1 MSLSKKERKVG
12 KVMGE
17 FKSGTLK
24 SGGSGKKVTNPKQAI
39 AIALSEANAMNQGGM
54 MQNPV
59 MQRPMFQNPMQRQ
72 GLGIMAGVAPIRGYE
87 KGGEVEDEL
96 SFLDY
101 VRFAPEIPGML
112 GDAIVG
118 EDETMGDFFSLEKTP
133 EGQGMNL
140 RDLTDILIVDPDDP
154 VDVGIA
160 TATAGLMASGVGA
173 PGAIATQLGRM
184 GYKGKKVADVIEK
197 VIRTGVGETRGKTF
211 GRGQTA
217 RLLASAPDVF
227 AGEEEVEEET
237 EQGIGL
243 LPQVTQNKPQR
254 KRGSGVEST
263 QRNIERGEGEGIAS
277 IPDKEEKRFDVG
289 VSKGGVPFKESF
301 AHHRAKGDDVF
312 TWNGE
317 LYTTDLAK
325 EPTGMNKGGLAGL
338 LGRLKDKTIA
348 KLKGKKAKGQADDVV
363 DDVKVVDE
371 VADMPSPSKTA
382 RLLKAAAALGGL
394 GVGGTLALSALP
406 GDDEADSS
414 EVASAEEK
422 EDAATAAAAQQ
433 VAAQQAAAAK
443 EEEKPGGVRGFIGNL
458 MDRLSDPR
466 VQYQLAKAGQASEGI
481 VPRNFG
487 SDVTLAGAEYDQL
500 QAKLDAAKPELVQ
513 QYEAIRPYA
522 EQGENETVEDV
533 DRRVFK
539 SLFDRMD
546 AATQLEA
553 LLTLYKSVPDAVTNL
568 EAFEEFASNLG
579 LSSVSD
585 LLTKRADTQ

>member
-1 MSLSKKERKVG
+1 M
-12 KVMGE
+12 
-17 FKSGTLK
+17 
-24 SGGSGKKVTNPKQAI
+24 
-39 AIALSEANAMNQGGM
+39 
-54 MQNPV
+54 
-59 MQRPMFQNPMQRQ
+59 
-72 GLGIMAGVAPIRGYE
+72 
-87 KGGEVEDEL
+87 
-96 SFLDY
+96 
-101 VRFAPEIPGML
+101 
-112 GDAIVG
+112 
-118 EDETMGDFFSLEKTP
+118 
-133 EGQGMNL
+133 
-140 RDLTDILIVDPDDP
+140 TDIFIVDPDDP

-173 PGAIATQLGRM
+173 PGAIAAQLGRM

-325 EPTGMNKGGLAGL
+325 EPVGMNKGGKVGLAGL
-338 LGRLKDKTIA
+338 LSGLKDKTIA

-371 VADMPSPSKTA
+371 VVDMPSPSRTA
-382 RLLKAAAALGGL
+382 KILKGLGSGAGLAGL
-394 GVGGTLALSALP
+394 GVATVLGASALMD
-406 GDDEADSS
+406 DDEADSS
-414 EVASAEEK
+414 EVASAKEK

-433 VAAQQAAAAK
+433 VAAAAAAK
-443 EEEKPGGVRGFIGNL
+443 EEEKPGGVRGFLGSL
-458 MDRLSDPR
+458 MDRMSDPR

-500 QAKLDAAKPELVQ
+500 QAKLDTAKPELVQ

-522 EQGENETVEDV
+522 ERGPNETEEDV
-533 DRRVFK
+533 DRKVFK

-568 EAFEEFASNLG
+568 ESFEEFAKNLG
-579 LSSVSD
+579 LGSVSR
-585 LLTKRADTQ
+585 LLTRTADTQ

>member
-1 MSLSKKERKVG
+1 MR
-12 KVMGE
+12 E

-72 GLGIMAGVAPIRGYE
+72 GLGIMAGVAPVRGYE
-87 KGGEVEDEL
+87 EGGEVEDEL
-96 SFLDY
+96 SFMDY
-101 VRFAPEIPGML
+101 VRFAPQIPGML

-173 PGAIATQLGRM
+173 PGAIAAQLGRM

-263 QRNIERGEGEGIAS
+263 QRNIERGEDEGIAS

-371 VADMPSPSKTA
+371 VADMPSPSRTA
-382 RLLKAAAALGGL
+382 RILKMLGSAGLATGALTGGVL
-394 GVGGTLALSALP
+394 GASALMD
-406 GDDEADSS
+406 DDEADSS

-433 VAAQQAAAAK
+433 VAAAAAAK
-443 EEEKPGGVRGFIGNL
+443 EEEKPGGVRGFVGTL

-466 VQYQLAKAGQASEGI
+466 VQYQLAKAGQASEGY

-522 EQGENETVEDV
+522 EQGPDETEEDV
-533 DRRVFK
+533 DRKVFK

-568 EAFEEFASNLG
+568 ESFEEFAKNLG
-579 LSSVSD
+579 LGSVSR
-585 LLTKRADTQ
+585 LLTRTADTQ

>member
-1 MSLSKKERKVG
+1 
-12 KVMGE
+12 MGE

-72 GLGIMAGVAPIRGYE
+72 GLGIMAGVAPVRGYE
-87 KGGEVEDEL
+87 EGGEVEDEL
-96 SFLDY
+96 SFMDY
-101 VRFAPEIPGML
+101 VRFAPQIPGML

-173 PGAIATQLGRM
+173 PGAIAAQLGRM

-263 QRNIERGEGEGIAS
+263 QRNIERGEDEGIAS

-371 VADMPSPSKTA
+371 VADMPSPSRTA
-382 RLLKAAAALGGL
+382 RILKMLGSAGLATGALTGGVL
-394 GVGGTLALSALP
+394 GASALMD
-406 GDDEADSS
+406 DDEADSS

-433 VAAQQAAAAK
+433 VAAAAAAK
-443 EEEKPGGVRGFIGNL
+443 EEEKPGGVRGFVGTL

-466 VQYQLAKAGQASEGI
+466 VQYQLAKAGQASEGY

-522 EQGENETVEDV
+522 EQGPDETEEDV
-533 DRRVFK
+533 DRKVFK

-568 EAFEEFASNLG
+568 ESFEEFAKNLG
-579 LSSVSD
+579 LGSVSR
-585 LLTKRADTQ
+585 LLTRTADTQ

>member
-1 MSLSKKERKVG
+1 
-12 KVMGE
+12 MGE

-72 GLGIMAGVAPIRGYE
+72 GLGIMAGVAPVRGYE
-87 KGGEVEDEL
+87 EGGEVEDEL
-96 SFLDY
+96 SFMDY
-101 VRFAPEIPGML
+101 VRFAPQIPGML

-140 RDLTDILIVDPDDP
+140 RDLTDIFIVDPDDP

-173 PGAIATQLGRM
+173 PGAIAAQLGRM

-325 EPTGMNKGGLAGL
+325 EPVQMNKGGKVGLAGL
-338 LGRLKDKTIA
+338 LSGLKDKTIA

-382 RLLKAAAALGGL
+382 TILKGLGALGGL
-394 GVGGTLALSALP
+394 SVAGTLALGALT
-406 GDDEADSS
+406 GDDKADSS
-414 EVASAEEK
+414 EVASAEDK

-433 VAAQQAAAAK
+433 VAAAAAAK
-443 EEEKPGGVRGFIGNL
+443 EEEKPSGVRGFLGSL
-458 MDRLSDPR
+458 MDRMSDPR
-466 VQYQLAKAGQASEGI
+466 VQYQLAKAGQASEGY

-522 EQGENETVEDV
+522 ERGPNETEEDV
-533 DRRVFK
+533 DRKVFK

-553 LLTLYKSVPDAVTNL
+553 LLTLYKSVPNAAENL
-568 EAFEEFASNLG
+568 GTFQEFASNLG
-579 LSSVSD
+579 LGSVSR
-585 LLTKRADTQ
+585 LLTRTADTQ

>member
-1 MSLSKKERKVG
+1 
-12 KVMGE
+12 MGE
-17 FKSGTLK
+17 LKSGTLK

-39 AIALSEANAMNQGGM
+39 AIALSEASAMNQGGM

-87 KGGEVEDEL
+87 EGGEVEDEL
-96 SFLDY
+96 SFMDY

-140 RDLTDILIVDPDDP
+140 RDLTDIFIVDPDDP

-173 PGAIATQLGRM
+173 PGAIAAQLGRM

-227 AGEEEVEEET
+227 AGEEEVEEEA

-325 EPTGMNKGGLAGL
+325 EPVGMNKGGKVGLAGL
-338 LGRLKDKTIA
+338 LSGLKDKTIA

-371 VADMPSPSKTA
+371 VVDMPSPSRTA
-382 RLLKAAAALGGL
+382 KILKGLKSGAGLTGL
-394 GVGGTLALSALP
+394 GVAAVLGASALMD
-406 GDDEADSS
+406 DDEADSS
-414 EVASAEEK
+414 EVASAKEK

-433 VAAQQAAAAK
+433 VAAAAAAK

-522 EQGENETVEDV
+522 EQGPDETEEDV
-533 DRRVFK
+533 DRKVFK

-568 EAFEEFASNLG
+568 ESFEEFAKNLG

>member
-1 MSLSKKERKVG
+1 LNKKQKKIG

-72 GLGIMAGVAPIRGYE
+72 GLGIMAGVAPVRGYE
-87 KGGEVEDEL
+87 EGGEVEDEL
-96 SFLDY
+96 SFMDY

-263 QRNIERGEGEGIAS
+263 QRNIERGEDEGIAS

-371 VADMPSPSKTA
+371 VADMPSPSRTA
-382 RLLKAAAALGGL
+382 RILKMLGSAGLATGALTGGVL
-394 GVGGTLALSALP
+394 GASALMD
-406 GDDEADSS
+406 DDEADSS

-433 VAAQQAAAAK
+433 VAAAAAAK
-443 EEEKPGGVRGFIGNL
+443 EEEKPGGVRGFVGTL

-466 VQYQLAKAGQASEGI
+466 VQYQLAKAGQASEGY

-522 EQGENETVEDV
+522 EQGPDETEEDV
-533 DRRVFK
+533 DRKVFK

-568 EAFEEFASNLG
+568 ESFEEFAKNLG
-579 LSSVSD
+579 LGSVSR
-585 LLTKRADTQ
+585 LLTRTADTQ

>member
-1 MSLSKKERKVG
+1 
-12 KVMGE
+12 
-17 FKSGTLK
+17 
-24 SGGSGKKVTNPKQAI
+24 A
-39 AIALSEANAMNQGGM
+39 A
-54 MQNPV
+54 
-59 MQRPMFQNPMQRQ
+59 
-72 GLGIMAGVAPIRGYE
+72 
-87 KGGEVEDEL
+87 
-96 SFLDY
+96 
-101 VRFAPEIPGML
+101 
-112 GDAIVG
+112 
-118 EDETMGDFFSLEKTP
+118 
-133 EGQGMNL
+133 
-140 RDLTDILIVDPDDP
+140 
-154 VDVGIA
+154 
-160 TATAGLMASGVGA
+160 
-173 PGAIATQLGRM
+173 QLGRM

-371 VADMPSPSKTA
+371 VADMPSPSRTA
-382 RLLKAAAALGGL
+382 RILKMLGSAGLATGALTGGVL
-394 GVGGTLALSALP
+394 GASALMD
-406 GDDEADSS
+406 DDEADSS

-433 VAAQQAAAAK
+433 VAAAAAAK
-443 EEEKPGGVRGFIGNL
+443 EEEKPGGVRGFVGTL

-466 VQYQLAKAGQASEGI
+466 VQYQLAKAGQASEGY

-522 EQGENETVEDV
+522 
-533 DRRVFK
+533 
-539 SLFDRMD
+539 
-546 AATQLEA
+546 
-553 LLTLYKSVPDAVTNL
+553 
-568 EAFEEFASNLG
+568 
-579 LSSVSD
+579 
-585 LLTKRADTQ
+585 

>member
-1 MSLSKKERKVG
+1 
-12 KVMGE
+12 MGE

-39 AIALSEANAMNQGGM
+39 AIALSEASAMNQGGM

-72 GLGIMAGVAPIRGYE
+72 GLGIMAGVAPVRGYE
-87 KGGEVEDEL
+87 EGGEVEDEL
-96 SFLDY
+96 SFMDY
-101 VRFAPEIPGML
+101 VRFAPQIPGML

-140 RDLTDILIVDPDDP
+140 RDLTDIFIVDPDDP

-173 PGAIATQLGRM
+173 PGAIAAQLGRM

-301 AHHRAKGDDVF
+301 AYHRAKGDDVF

-371 VADMPSPSKTA
+371 VADMPSPSRTA
-382 RLLKAAAALGGL
+382 KILKGLKSGAGLTGL
-394 GVGGTLALSALP
+394 GVAAVLGASALMD
-406 GDDEADSS
+406 DDEADSS
-414 EVASAEEK
+414 EVASAKEK

-433 VAAQQAAAAK
+433 VAAAAAAK
-443 EEEKPGGVRGFIGNL
+443 EEEKPGGVRGFLGSL
-458 MDRLSDPR
+458 MDRMSDPR
-466 VQYQLAKAGQASEGI
+466 VQYQLAKAGQASEGY

-500 QAKLDAAKPELVQ
+500 QAKLDTAKPELVQ

-522 EQGENETVEDV
+522 ERGPNETEEDV
-533 DRRVFK
+533 DRKVFK

-553 LLTLYKSVPDAVTNL
+553 LLTLYKSVPNAAENL
-568 EAFEEFASNLG
+568 GTFQEFASNLG
-579 LSSVSD
+579 LGSVSR
-585 LLTKRADTQ
+585 LLTRTADTQ

>member
-1 MSLSKKERKVG
+1 
-12 KVMGE
+12 MGE

-72 GLGIMAGVAPIRGYE
+72 GLGIMAGVAPVRGYE
-87 KGGEVEDEL
+87 EGGEVEDEL
-96 SFLDY
+96 SFMDY

-140 RDLTDILIVDPDDP
+140 RDLTDIFIVDPDDP
-154 VDVGIA
+154 VDRAIA
-160 TATAGLMASGVGA
+160 AATAGLMASGVGA
-173 PGAIATQLGRM
+173 PGAIAAQLGRM

-325 EPTGMNKGGLAGL
+325 EPVGMNKGGKVGLAGL
-338 LGRLKDKTIA
+338 LSGLKDKTIA
-348 KLKGKKAKGQADDVV
+348 KLKGKGKADDVV

-406 GDDEADSS
+406 GDDESDSS

-433 VAAQQAAAAK
+433 VAAAAAAK
-443 EEEKPGGVRGFIGNL
+443 EEEKPGGVRGFLGSL
-458 MDRLSDPR
+458 MDRMSDPR

-487 SDVTLAGAEYDQL
+487 SDVTLAAAEFDEL

-522 EQGENETVEDV
+522 EQGENETAEDV

-553 LLTLYKSVPDAVTNL
+553 LLTLYKTVPNAQLNL
-568 EAFEEFASNLG
+568 DDLNTFARDLG
-579 LSSVSD
+579 LGSVSD

>member
-1 MSLSKKERKVG
+1 
-12 KVMGE
+12 MGE

-72 GLGIMAGVAPIRGYE
+72 GLGIMAGVAPVRGYE
-87 KGGEVEDEL
+87 EGGEVEDEL
-96 SFLDY
+96 SFMDY
-101 VRFAPEIPGML
+101 VRFAPQIPGML

-140 RDLTDILIVDPDDP
+140 RDLTDIFIVDPDDP

-173 PGAIATQLGRM
+173 PGAIAAQLGRM

-227 AGEEEVEEET
+227 AGEEEVEEEA

-263 QRNIERGEGEGIAS
+263 QRNIERGENEGIAS

-325 EPTGMNKGGLAGL
+325 EPVGMNKGGLLRL
-338 LGRLKDKTIA
+338 LGGLKDKTIA
-348 KLKGKKAKGQADDVV
+348 KLKGKGKADDVV

-371 VADMPSPSKTA
+371 VADMPSPSRTA
-382 RLLKAAAALGGL
+382 TILKGLGALGGL
-394 GVGGTLALSALP
+394 SLGGTLALSALT

-414 EVASAEEK
+414 EVASAKEK

-433 VAAQQAAAAK
+433 VAAAAAAK
-443 EEEKPGGVRGFIGNL
+443 EEEKPGGVRGFLGSL
-458 MDRLSDPR
+458 MDRMSDPR

-487 SDVTLAGAEYDQL
+487 SDVVLAGAEYDQL
-500 QAKLDAAKPELVQ
+500 QSKLDAAKPELVQ

-553 LLTLYKSVPDAVTNL
+553 LLTLYKSVPDAISNL
-568 EAFEEFASNLG
+568 ESFEEFAKNLG